1 METTYAPSGD
11 ENAHLRFDLIFD
23 AETTYALSG
32 DENLSQCSKN
42 ATLLPKQLTPR
53 QGTKT
58 CDSSHAINTFIE
70 TTHTPSGDENN
81 VATGKLYG
89 LSKGNNLHPVRG
101 RKLYH
106 VSILLT
112 VRFRN
117 NLHPVR
123 GRKLTRRSAPA
134 ADLKETTYTPSGDEN
149 KQSSV
154 KVIFTSGN
162 NLHPARGRKPHNMLL
177 PSFHV

>member
-42 ATLLPKQLTPR
+42 ATLLPKQLTPRQGTKSICANTIAIYIIAKQLTPR

-101 RKLYH
+101 RKLYCI
-106 VSILLT
+106 SEFFYAFA
-112 VRFRN
+112 R
-117 NLHPVR
+117 
-123 GRKLTRRSAPA
+123 
-134 ADLKETTYTPSGDEN
+134 
-149 KQSSV
+149 
-154 KVIFTSGN
+154 N
-162 NLHPARGRKPHNMLL
+162 NLHPARGRKPLEVQTL
-177 PSFHV
+177 QPSARNNLRPSGNENAVS